1 MVMGNHAK
9 VKWIT
14 LDNIYVSSM
23 LKLLQVL
30 KSAIGVTN
38 SCKLVVSNTAMGND
52 RLPFVS
58 RLISYIASY
67 AS

>member
-1 MVMGNHAK
+1 MVMGNNAE

-14 LDNIYVSSM
+14 LANIYGLSM

-38 SCKLVVSNTAMGND
+38 SCKLVVSNTATGND
-52 RLPFVS
+52 RLPFVY